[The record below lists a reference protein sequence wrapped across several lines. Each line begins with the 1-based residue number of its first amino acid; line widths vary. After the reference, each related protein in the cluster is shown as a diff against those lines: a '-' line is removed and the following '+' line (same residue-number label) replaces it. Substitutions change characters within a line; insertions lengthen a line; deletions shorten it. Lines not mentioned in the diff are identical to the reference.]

1 MVGPKD
7 EKFDDH
13 LDQQSQQFNF
23 NLQVK
28 LKEPAVP
35 QTPETYLKALND
47 CQLFDNKE
55 WSEIRYSEVQ
65 KLYNYSPGFTDLEI
79 NDEIKAYDSQR
90 HLAYADKAYGALTF
104 CVLKQR
110 DALQKGMTDLI
121 SWAHDA
127 GSITGGQL
135 REKIGELFSA
145 GEYHKVSSDMAQL
158 ICGHRAETIQMR
170 RDGIIYHVRDPLVKS
185 QLRKIPPSNKHV
197 FNAESLTIA
206 LEKIGGV
213 KKAFL
218 PPKQTGGHKSASQ
231 ASKNATSRFPSQGQ
245 VNPIVP
251 TQGTQHSCCFMPYP
265 PQPS

>member
-1 MVGPKD
+1 
-7 EKFDDH
+7 
-13 LDQQSQQFNF
+13 
-23 NLQVK
+23 
-28 LKEPAVP
+28 
-35 QTPETYLKALND
+35 
-47 CQLFDNKE
+47 
-55 WSEIRYSEVQ
+55 
-65 KLYNYSPGFTDLEI
+65 
-79 NDEIKAYDSQR
+79 
-90 HLAYADKAYGALTF
+90 
-104 CVLKQR
+104 
-110 DALQKGMTDLI
+110 
-121 SWAHDA
+121 
-127 GSITGGQL
+127 
-135 REKIGELFSA
+135 
-145 GEYHKVSSDMAQL
+145 MAQL

-265 PQPS
+265 PQPSQGCGHKGMGQNRPSQGFGNNYTSARGSSVNSRGSFRPRGGNQQRGSRQEARNNRKRPAVQDYHASGKRGRY